1 MKQDSGQKPAV
12 LMAVFGSVGFTIVT
26 ATFAGF
32 AAGLWLDGRL
42 GTSPLFLILLLLAG
56 FVAALL
62 NIYFKAGQ
70 NRKGE

>member
-1 MKQDSGQKPAV
+1 MKQDSGQTPAV
-12 LMAVFGSVGFTIVT
+12 LMAVFGSGGFTIVA

-32 AAGLWLDGRL
+32 AAGLWLDARL
-42 GTSPLFLILLLLAG
+42 GTSPLFMILLLLTG

-70 NRKGE
+70 NRKSE

>member
-12 LMAVFGSVGFTIVT
+12 LMAVFGSAGFTIVA

-42 GTSPLFLILLLLAG
+42 GTSPLFLILLLLTG
-56 FVAALL
+56 FVAALI
-62 NIYFKAGQ
+62 NVYFKARQ
-70 NRKGE
+70 DKKGG